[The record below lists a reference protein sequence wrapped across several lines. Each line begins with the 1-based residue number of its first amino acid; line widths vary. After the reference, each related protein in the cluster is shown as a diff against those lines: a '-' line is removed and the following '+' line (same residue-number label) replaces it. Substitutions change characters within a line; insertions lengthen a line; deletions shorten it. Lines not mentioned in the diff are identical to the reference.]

1 MRREGYIIEEIVE
14 YSNMSEAFEAVLR
27 GTDRKR
33 STQGRYLLAHREQ
46 VIAKLM
52 EAIASGSFQLGGYHE
67 REIEE
72 YGKKR
77 TLQILSMYD
86 RIAVY
91 AVMNVVDRH
100 LQKRYIRTT
109 GASIKRR
116 GTHDLMNCI
125 RTDLLKD
132 PEGTLYA
139 YKFDIRR
146 FYDNVRQDFV
156 MWCFRRVF
164 KDERLL
170 VLLERFVTL
179 LPEGISFGLRS
190 SQGAGNLLLSV
201 FLDHY
206 LKDRYGVRYY
216 YRYCDD
222 GLVLG
227 KTKAELW
234 KIRDVIHGQMEKID
248 LEIKPNERV
257 FPVEEG
263 IDFLGYVIRPDYVR
277 LRKRIKQKFA
287 RKMHEVKS
295 RKRRRELIASFYGMT
310 KHADCN
316 KLFKK
321 LTGKEMRSF
330 KDLNVAYKPE
340 DGKKRFPGVVVSIR
354 ELVNLPIVVKD
365 FETGIKTEQGED
377 RCIVAIEVNGE
388 AKKFFTNSEEMKN
401 ILAQVKEMPDGFPF
415 ETTIKTET
423 FGKVEPNTFLHEKS

>member
-1 MRREGYIIEEIVE
+1 MRREGYIIEEIIE
-14 YSNMSEAFEAVLR
+14 YSNMSEAFDSVLR
-27 GTDRKR
+27 GTGRKR
-33 STQGRYLLAHREQ
+33 SRQGRFLLAHREKI
-46 VIAKLM
+46 IAELT
-52 EAIASGSFQLGGYHE
+52 ASIADGSFRLGGYHE

-77 TLQILSMYD
+77 ILQILSMKD
-86 RIAVY
+86 RIAVF
-91 AVMNVVDRH
+91 AIMNVVDRH

-125 RTDLLKD
+125 RTDLQKD

-146 FYDNVRQDFV
+146 FYDNARQDFV

-170 VLLERFVTL
+170 VLLERFVKL

-206 LKDRYGVRYY
+206 LKDKYGVRYY

-234 KIRDVIHGQMEKID
+234 KIRDVIHRQMGKID

-263 IDFLGYVIRPDYVR
+263 IDFLGYVIRPNYVR

-423 FGKVEPNTFLHEKS
+423 FGKGRTKYVFT